1 MNEDK
6 SSYGAGWLLGF
17 FLGVLG
23 VIIAHAIGGEKVKRG
38 SWFGFLFDFIVFGVV
53 IMVYAC
59 QLAYLLN

>member
-6 SSYGAGWLLGF
+6 SSYGSGWLLGF

-23 VIIAHAIGGEKVKRG
+23 VIIAHAIGGENVKRG
-38 SWFGFLFDFIVFGVV
+38 SWFGLLFSFIIGSVI

-59 QLAYLLN
+59 QIAYLLN